1 MPKETPSMVMY
12 AALKRFGLSNR
23 EAANL
28 LLNTRLTFDGKM
40 VQDRVDESSQLSRRI
55 VRTAPGELPIGLF
68 NDFHLTCPR
77 LANTLIDNIALK
89 QCGGDTKEAA
99 RRLAEAL
106 ATTQAWSMA
115 DALTECGIDPFMYR
129 NMVSY
134 INHVELANEGG
145 RVVLHTMLFVITGCI
160 GDPRTASLLTIDYA
174 TNFMGADYHTAP
186 TVIGNVP
193 AQDESQTN
201 IGLGL
206 VRIVDGFV
214 KSGSL
219 MHVLDAEGTELG
231 LLPQTKHT
239 VSDVGEDASRRHA
252 FMWKQ
257 DGRWFI
263 RDLGSTNG
271 TRVVSGSTGEET
283 ELEPNGTPVAVN
295 PTDVICLGATT
306 RFLVMPVLA

>member
-12 AALKRFGLSNR
+12 AALKRFGMSNR

-40 VQDRVDESSQLSRRI
+40 VQDRIDESSQLSRRI
-55 VRTAPGELPIGLF
+55 VRTTPGELPIGLF

-77 LANTLIDNIALK
+77 LANTLVDNIALK
-89 QCGGDTKEAA
+89 QCSGDTAKATQKLMEAFS
-99 RRLAEAL
+99 
-106 ATTQAWSMA
+106 TTLAWSMA
-115 DALTECGIDPFMYR
+115 DALTASGIDAFMYR

-134 INHVELANEGG
+134 IGHVELSKESG
-145 RVVLHTMLFVITGCI
+145 RIVLHTMLFVITGCT

-174 TNFMGADYHTAP
+174 TNFLGADYHTAP
-186 TVIGNVP
+186 TVIGNMP
-193 AQDESQTN
+193 TQDDSQTN

-214 KSGSL
+214 KSGSN
-219 MHVLDAEGTELG
+219 MHVLDPGGTEIG
-231 LLPQTKHT
+231 LMPQTKHT

-252 FMWKQ
+252 LVWKQ
-257 DGRWFI
+257 ADAWLI
-263 RDLGSTNG
+263 KDLGSTNG
-271 TRVVSGSTGEET
+271 TRIISGSTGAET
-283 ELEPNGTPVAVN
+283 TLEPNGNPVPVS